1 VTKGAQFTV
10 RASCLVAVGVTLPI
24 ILFAILRGVVLK
36 DLPCSSCGRVALVFG
51 QIAERPGQRMGMSL
65 LNLRD
70 LTANMPGI
78 EETGALFIASTPT
91 SIRFPDGVAMAP
103 TVELDEGT
111 LRILGV
117 SPIEGRWYSKEEQA
131 ARRNAITTVV
141 VSERFW
147 RTRLGA
153 NPAAVGKAVLLIP
166 QPATVVGVMPPCPLL
181 SLLYQQEP
189 DLFVPV
195 FTAENLYRGGYRL
208 HALVRLEPGFALTRI
223 QTQLN
228 IRGRQLQAAYPGA
241 NRDFHPIA
249 LSLKSAILGKN
260 ESLIW
265 LLFIG
270 TGLVWLIATANFGA
284 LLAVRLE
291 ERRAELAIRSA
302 LGAGALHIFSEI
314 AKEAFRSAGI
324 GAAAGAIVAWL
335 GLDFIRTHGEW
346 FGLPRLAE
354 VSLDGATLLFGISS
368 AVVAGWLGVLLN
380 SRRNPGSLAAGV
392 MQGGLSPRL
401 TRSTRFAA
409 IVVAAKFSLALI
421 VVNMAAV
428 TGRSLAQFQTR
439 VLGYAAR
446 DLLAME
452 LWVDNGVGLSEV
464 AERRRQIDV
473 LQSVID
479 FTRRLPSVIDV
490 TAAYPHPGKK
500 VFPTFAFEI
509 IGNQPSSVSRPAM
522 AAKWD
527 VASNYFQAMHIP
539 LVRGRAFVPT
549 DGVSWDVALVNETFV
564 RTYLRDSEP
573 VGRQFYWTIIGPEKR
588 FRIVGVVG
596 DSIDT
601 LLDDAA
607 SPAVYLPV
615 GFSQGMD
622 LLIRTNRPGPVGG
635 QVQKFIRQLDRHISI
650 NRTLTID
657 QELQAPLSQAKTQ
670 VLLSA
675 IFGLTSLL
683 LAVGGL
689 YSTVRYAGDNRR
701 REYAIR
707 VALGGTERQITLM
720 RLRKTLETVVY
731 GLLCG
736 VLASAALG
744 RVAQSML
751 FRVPAIDPLM
761 TAAACTVLFVAAFA
775 ASYSSI
781 RDTMRLYPGELLRAN

>member
-24 ILFAILRGVVLK
+24 ILFAILRGAVLK
-36 DLPCSSCGRVALVFG
+36 DLPCLSCGRVALVFG

-78 EETGALFIASTPT
+78 EEAGALFIASTPT
-91 SIRFPDGVAMAP
+91 SVRFPDGVAIAP

-117 SPIEGRWYSKEEQA
+117 SPIQGRWYSKEEQA
-131 ARRNAITTVV
+131 SRRNAITTVV

-181 SLLYQQEP
+181 SLIYQQEP

-195 FTAENLYRGGYRL
+195 FTPENVYRAGYRL
-208 HALVRLEPGFALTRI
+208 HALVRLEPGVALTRI
-223 QTQLN
+223 QTQLSV
-228 IRGRQLQAAYPGA
+228 RGRQLQAAYPGA
-241 NRDFHPIA
+241 NRDFHPVA

-302 LGAGALHIFSEI
+302 LGAGTLHIVSEI

-324 GAAAGAIVAWL
+324 GAAVGAFVAWW
-335 GLDFIRTHGEW
+335 GLDFIRTHGGW

-368 AVVAGWLGVLLN
+368 AAVAGWLGVLLN
-380 SRRNPGSLAAGV
+380 SHRNLGSLAAGV

-409 IVVAAKFSLALI
+409 IVVAAQFSLALI

-428 TGRSLAQFQTR
+428 TGRSLAKFQTR
-439 VLGYAAR
+439 VLGYDAR
-446 DLLAME
+446 GLLAME
-452 LWVDNGVGLSEV
+452 LWVDNGVGLSET

-500 VFPTFAFEI
+500 VFPTFSFEVI
-509 IGNQPSSVSRPAM
+509 ENQPSSASRPAM

-539 LVRGRAFVPT
+539 LVRGRAFVPA

-564 RTYLRDSEP
+564 RTYLRDREP
-573 VGRQFYWTIIGPEKR
+573 VGRQLYWTLIGREKQ

-622 LLIRTNRPGPVGG
+622 LLVRTNRPGPVGG
-635 QVQKFIRQLDRHISI
+635 QVQKFIRQLDLPISI
-650 NRTLTID
+650 NRTLTVD
-657 QELQAPLSQAKTQ
+657 QELQAPLSHAKTQ
-670 VLLSA
+670 VMLSA

-720 RLRKTLETVVY
+720 RLRKTLETVAY

-736 VLASAALG
+736 VIASAALG
-744 RVAQSML
+744 RAAQSML

-761 TAAACTVLFVAAFA
+761 MAAACTVLLVAAFA

-781 RDTMRLYPGELLRAN
+781 RDTMRLDPGELLRAS